1 MKFLPLVFD
10 NYPAEDEP
18 DGDVLLPH
26 HLYLGVIVA
35 VYGFLFLWP
44 TYPTVG
50 ATLSVVGLLIA
61 LDDVV
66 NHAFGVP
73 TPLDWVWNAGLRRAV
88 AGLDRE

>member
-1 MKFLPLVFD
+1 MVRYIALLLD
-10 NYPAEDEP
+10 RYPAEDEP

-26 HLYLGVIVA
+26 HFYLGVIVA
-35 VYGFLFLWP
+35 FYAFFFAWG

-50 ATLSVVGLLIA
+50 ATLSVLGLLIA

-73 TPLDWVWNAGLRRAV
+73 TPLDSLWSRFLRPVVKR
-88 AGLDRE
+88 LDS